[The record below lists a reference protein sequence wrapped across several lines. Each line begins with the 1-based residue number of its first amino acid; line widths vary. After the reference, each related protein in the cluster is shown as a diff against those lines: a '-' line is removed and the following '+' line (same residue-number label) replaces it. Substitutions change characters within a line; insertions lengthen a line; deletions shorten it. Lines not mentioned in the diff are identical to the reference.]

1 MAWHPTNADDVTVIV
16 SQVERGEN
24 GERTGSTELAN
35 TNVVTVDEFSI
46 DTEEELE
53 VISGIG
59 NAEGIGISKGDI
71 EHTFSFTVMGEDAD
85 LFNGL
90 VEDDTGRAR
99 EIELLVRMNEYKDKL
114 TECYAGTR
122 SLSVSDG
129 DTTEYEVEGVAL
141 QRSPGVVSE

>member
-1 MAWHPTNADDVTVIV
+1 MPWNPTNADDVTIII
-16 SQVERGEN
+16 SQVERN
-24 GERTGSTELAN
+24 DAGERTGSTELAN
-35 TNVVTVDEFSI
+35 TNVVSASDFSI

-53 VISGIG
+53 IISGIG

-71 EHTFSFTVMGEDAD
+71 EHTFSFTVMGEDAE

-90 VEDDTGRAR
+90 VENDSGRAV
-99 EIELLVRMNEYKDKL
+99 ELELLVRMNEYKDKL

-129 DTTEYEVEGVAL
+129 DTVEYEVEGVAL
-141 QRSPGVVSE
+141 QRSAGFVSE